1 MNGLIMIE
9 NDKNFIPVYKTD
21 KDEKVVKGRELH
33 KGLGVQQK
41 FADWMKKQLEMV
53 DAIKNI
59 DFSMFWINENNV
71 PFQGNAEINT
81 NSMTAKGYKQ
91 EYILK
96 LETAKE
102 ICLVAGTNSRANPEL
117 KRKSKEYRR
126 YLINIEEKY
135 KELQNQLIQ
144 NNSVLPK
151 ELKCEMD
158 DFIKEAKEIK
168 SLVHVKKKDSNT
180 YVKQI
185 KRYLGI
191 NKISDDK
198 YGYNTIKDM
207 FLSKFGVEKFED
219 IVISPEN
226 ILELDKICKSYK
238 KEFKQI
244 SMFD

>member
-1 MNGLIMIE
+1 MNELIMIE
-9 NDKNFIPVYKTD
+9 NDKDFIPIYKTN
-21 KDEKVVKGRELH
+21 KNEKVVKGRELH
-33 KGLGVQQK
+33 KGLCVK
-41 FADWMKKQLEMV
+41 KDFTDWIKNQLEIV
-53 DAIKNI
+53 DAIENT
-59 DFSMFWINENNV
+59 DFSRFPFKREGNN
-71 PFQGNAEINT
+71 AT
-81 NSMTAKGYKQ
+81 LY
-91 EYILK
+91 EYVLK

-102 ICLVAGTNSRANPEL
+102 ICLVAGASNRANPEL

-135 KELQNQLIQ
+135 KKLQNQLIQ
-144 NNSVLPK
+144 SNTILPK

-168 SLVHVKKKDSNT
+168 SLVHVKKKESNT

-207 FLSKFGVEKFED
+207 FLSKFEVDKFED
-219 IVISPEN
+219 ITVSPEN
-226 ILELDKICKSYK
+226 ILELDKICKSYTRK
-238 KEFKQI
+238 FKQI
-244 SMFD
+244 SIFD

>member
-21 KDEKVVKGRELH
+21 KNTKVVKGRELH
-33 KGLGVQQK
+33 KGLGVQK
-41 FADWMKKQLEMV
+41 AFSTWIKNQLEDI
-53 DAIKNI
+53 DAIK
-59 DFSMFWINENNV
+59 DKEYTTFWIDKYGV
-71 PFQGNAEINT
+71 SFKGIAETNI
-81 NSMTAKGYKQ
+81 NSMTAKGCKQ

-102 ICLVAGTNSRANPEL
+102 ICLVAGASNRANSEL

-126 YLINIEEKY
+126 YLINVEEKY
-135 KELQNQLIQ
+135 KELQSQLIQ
-144 NNSVLPK
+144 SNTILPK

-168 SLVHVKKKDSNT
+168 SLVHVKKKDSDM

-207 FLSKFGVEKFED
+207 FLSKFEVDKFED
-219 IVISPEN
+219 ITVSPEN
-226 ILELDKICKSYK
+226 ILELDKICKSYTRK
-238 KEFKQI
+238 FEQI
-244 SMFD
+244 SIFD

>member
-191 NKISDDK
+191 NKISDNK